1 MMKLIQ
7 KLIPVDDLKDT
18 VIRFPLSVVC
28 ALALFV
34 ITVLTIHDVVDV
46 DEAIIARII
55 VVLGSLYLWFGITRL
70 IGESG
75 VLRGVSV
82 LILTVLGGAGI
93 AALTFTGDIWWMH
106 FWYLLPSLLLFLMFA
121 PYLKGGDDLSVWFFN
136 RKMWFG
142 VLVSYV
148 ALLLLAGGLCTAL
161 WAIDIL
167 FGVDISH
174 RLYSD
179 IWALAALV
187 VGPVYALSW
196 VPKTFS
202 FTKEDCKDPPG
213 LKFIVNWIS
222 APMALIYLL
231 ILYAYFIKIVVT
243 GEVPN
248 GYLAYMISG
257 FVGAGVVTYLAA
269 YPLRE
274 EGSPQLKLFY
284 RIFFPALLVPVAF
297 HFYAIW
303 ERVSAYGITEQRYM
317 LLLLAI
323 WFAFLAIGNI
333 FWRLPIKTI
342 PMVLAALLVL
352 ASFGPWGA
360 VSVSAQSQFS
370 RLQGLLV
377 NTGLLVNGRIVK
389 NMNAD
394 DTISFD
400 DRQTISS
407 ILQYLCRTKRGEMIE
422 GWFAGSEKFV
432 CNAYKLAPERLGF
445 EFVADYQREQSQDS
459 ENISLR
465 GQGTNKA
472 VLDVEG
478 YRYLLRDQQVY
489 IAGKPWEYRYPDSG
503 ISALYDHDRLV
514 ITVEGHG
521 FVAFDILGF
530 AKAEVER
537 NAGRDARDMIMEA
550 REGDLRVRI
559 ILNNINLKNNL
570 KKLQEDR
577 FELQSFNFQ
586 ALVSY

>member
-1 MMKLIQ
+1 MKLLQ
-7 KLIPVDDLKDT
+7 KLIPLDDLKAT
-18 VIRFPLSVVC
+18 AMRFPLSVLC
-28 ALALFV
+28 ALSLFF
-34 ITVLTIHDVVDV
+34 IAVLTIHDVIDV
-46 DEAIIARII
+46 DEDIIARII
-55 VVLGSLYLWFGITRL
+55 VVLGALYLWFGISRL

-75 VLRGVSV
+75 VLRG
-82 LILTVLGGAGI
+82 GGTLALSAVGALGI

-106 FWYLLPSLLLFLMFA
+106 FWYLGPSLFLILMFA

-148 ALLLLAGGLCTAL
+148 ALLLLAGGLCAAL
-161 WAIDIL
+161 WAIDTL

-257 FVGAGVVTYLAA
+257 FAGAGVVTYLAA
-269 YPLRE
+269 HPLRE
-274 EGSPQLKLFY
+274 DGSPQLKLFY
-284 RIFFPALLVPVAF
+284 RIFFPALLVPVLF

-303 ERVSAYGITEQRYM
+303 ERVSAYGVTEQRYM
-317 LLLLAI
+317 LLLSAI
-323 WFAFLAIGNI
+323 WFAFLGIGNI
-333 FWRLPIKTI
+333 FWRMPIKTI
-342 PMVLAALLVL
+342 PMVLAALMVF

-377 NTGLLVNGRIVK
+377 DTGLLVNGRIVK

-394 DTISFD
+394 ETISFD
-400 DRQTISS
+400 DRKDISS
-407 ILQYLCRTKRGEMIE
+407 VLQYLCRTKRSEMIE
-422 GWFAGSEKFV
+422 GWFAGGEKFV

-465 GQGTNKA
+465 GLSVNHA

-478 YRYLLRDQQVY
+478 YRYLLGNQQVY
-489 IAGKPWEYRYPDSG
+489 RAGKPWEYRYAESR
-503 ISALYDHDRLV
+503 ISALYDHDRLS

-521 FVAFDILGF
+521 FVAFDVLGF

-537 NAGRDARDMIMEA
+537 NPRREEREMMMEA
-550 REGDLRVRI
+550 QEGDLRVRI
-559 ILNNINLKNNL
+559 MLSNINLKNNL
-570 KKLQEDR
+570 KKPKDQRL
-577 FELQSFNFQ
+577 ELQSFNFQ
-586 ALVSY
+586 ALVNY